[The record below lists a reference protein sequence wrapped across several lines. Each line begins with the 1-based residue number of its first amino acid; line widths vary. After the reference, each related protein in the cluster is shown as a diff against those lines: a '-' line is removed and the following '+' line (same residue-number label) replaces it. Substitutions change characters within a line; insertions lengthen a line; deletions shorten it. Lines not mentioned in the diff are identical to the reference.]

1 MSLYVGQYN
10 IERAELGFSVQ
21 ALWPVCLSGW
31 VCLRVYNHEDREVTE
46 LAQRRSRARE
56 RPTEGDHL
64 GNINY

>member
-21 ALWPVCLSGW
+21 ALCLSSW
-31 VCLRVYNHEDREVTE
+31 FACEFITTE
-46 LAQRRSRARE
+46 TERSQRRNQAQE